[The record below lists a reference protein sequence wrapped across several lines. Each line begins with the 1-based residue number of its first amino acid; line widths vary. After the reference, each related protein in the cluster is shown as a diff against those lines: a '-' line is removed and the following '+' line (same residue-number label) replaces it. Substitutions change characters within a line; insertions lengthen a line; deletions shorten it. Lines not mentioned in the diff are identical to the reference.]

1 MRQLP
6 KNARTQRDHYSRDW
20 RNKPNPRPV
29 SQKETE
35 DMKRFTRQQA
45 QDRGV
50 SPLPRSAQVP
60 VGWPTRQPQD
70 ALDGRMKKSA
80 LPFAL
85 FVSLFAV
92 GTTATLALSGALA
105 ATATVIPA
113 EQQRSI
119 LKDPGAA
126 VLGVGVANPGVTVV
140 EYFDYN
146 CPYCR
151 KLAPSIHT
159 LVNTDHNVAVVFK
172 EWPIFGGISV
182 YAARSALA
190 SQWQGKY
197 LTAHDALIGAPRL
210 SRSAEVDETLRKA
223 GIDMG
228 ELKRTLAAHGAQID
242 AILARNDAE
251 AHSLGMRGT
260 PGILVGRDVSTD
272 IGDLAALRTAVAEAR
287 RAP

>member
-1 MRQLP
+1 
-6 KNARTQRDHYSRDW
+6 
-20 RNKPNPRPV
+20 
-29 SQKETE
+29 
-35 DMKRFTRQQA
+35 MKT
-45 QDRGV
+45 
-50 SPLPRSAQVP
+50 
-60 VGWPTRQPQD
+60 
-70 ALDGRMKKSA
+70 SA

-85 FVSLFAV
+85 FVFSFAV
-92 GTTATLALSGALA
+92 GAIATSSLSSALA
-105 ATATVIPA
+105 ATAAVIPI
-113 EQQRSI
+113 EQQRLI
-119 LKDPGAA
+119 VKDSGTA
-126 VLGVGVANPGVTVV
+126 VLGAANPDVTVV

-151 KLAPSIHT
+151 KLAPSIHA
-159 LVNTDHNVAVVFK
+159 LVNNDRKAAVVFK

-210 SRSAEVDETLRKA
+210 SEAAEVDKTLQNA
-223 GIDMG
+223 GINLP

-242 AILARNDAE
+242 AILARNSAE

-260 PGILVGRDVSTD
+260 PGLLVGRDVST
-272 IGDLAALRTAVAEAR
+272 GVSDLATLQVAVAEAR